1 MKKFLLALVLALC
14 ILPLTA
20 SAAPQ
25 VITAT
30 GEYTMGDNDSPKIAK
45 DAARQEAMRQASEQ
59 AGVYVE
65 SYSRTQNMELTADD
79 VKVISASVLKILDE
93 QATPTLD
100 DGVWRYTVTIRA
112 EVDTDNIDLQA
123 LMAKRS
129 ELEKLQQERDE
140 LKRQNEQLLEQYKR
154 SQGQEKE
161 QIGARLESQYTLG
174 EIFDRCVSYIQRGEQ
189 HRAINTLTEV
199 IADTS
204 VTDSPLAY
212 AYYLRGR
219 AYYELNSDSR
229 ALQEFASAQRTP
241 HDNSIYPIW
250 RVHYYRGRIYYSDRR
265 YDEAYEE
272 LRAAYEAS
280 DGDGEIRDWM
290 NRAYDKANASEPR
303 RSSGGSNWG
312 DILGAV
318 IGGIIRNQ
326 SYTRPA
332 PSYQPPRPQAQR
344 PPQQAQRP
352 QKGQKPRPEAQRPPR
367 DDDRPQPPR
376 PPRGR

>member
-1 MKKFLLALVLALC
+1 MKKFLLALVMALC
-14 ILPLTA
+14 IMPVV

-45 DAARQEAMRQASEQ
+45 DAARQEAMRSASEQ

-65 SYSRTQNMELTADD
+65 SYSRTQNMQLTEDD

-93 QATPTLD
+93 QATPTLE

-140 LKRQNEQLLEQYKR
+140 LKRQNEALLAQYKK

-219 AYYELNSDSR
+219 AYYELNSDTR
-229 ALQEFASAQRTP
+229 ALQEFEAAQRTP

-250 RVHYYRGRIYYSDRR
+250 RVHYYRGRIYYGDKR
-265 YDEAYEE
+265 YAEAYEE

-280 DGDGEIRDWM
+280 GRADSEIRDWM
-290 NRAYDKANASEPR
+290 DRAYDKMNAREETR
-303 RSSGGSNWG
+303 RGGSSGGANWG

-318 IGGIIRNQ
+318 IGGVIR
-326 SYTRPA
+326 SGRSSVVHTA
-332 PSYQPPRPQAQR
+332 PP
-344 PPQQAQRP
+344 
-352 QKGQKPRPEAQRPPR
+352 
-367 DDDRPQPPR
+367 PPR
-376 PPRGR
+376 PPMYGRGHGPDGDGPRPPMGR